1 MANKLFILKKINE
14 DLGRWEESKLVN
26 LGSAMNPNTDILTLK
41 IVDTDT
47 YPNEDPTK
55 PKFRRFI

>member
-1 MANKLFILKKINE
+1 MLEINKVYQMDVLEFLKQKAKI
-14 DLGRWEESKLVN
+14 
-26 LGSAMNPNTDILTLK
+26 TLK